1 MTPAS
6 AYRPG
11 REIARGGMGAVLDA
25 RDQKLGRSVAMKVM
39 LRRNA
44 SEEEQQRFLQEA
56 RVLGQLAHPNIVP
69 VHDVGTDEQGRLF
82 YTMKLVVGVTLH
94 EVIGKLKAGDKDT
107 LAKYP
112 LNALLTAFQKVCDAV
127 AFAHSRGIIHR
138 DLKPQ
143 NIMVGEFGEVL
154 VMDWGLAKILPGS
167 PAAEEAAKTLPLR
180 GQLGQT
186 GPTGTPP
193 LNSPAAEE
201 QATLA
206 SGEDQATVASGAGNA
221 SAPKLAFG
229 SQQPEP
235 AAPSGVY
242 ATMEGA
248 VMGTPHFMSPE
259 QAEGKIAELD
269 GRSDIFSLGG
279 ILYALLTL
287 RPPVEGDS
295 LEEILSKVRS
305 GTIAPPTAF
314 NAPSSTTQTK
324 PNATGT
330 VTEPRKIHP
339 LPHCPDGKVPAALSA
354 VTMKALTRDKAQRY
368 QSVAEFT
375 RDIVAY
381 QGGFA
386 TSAENAN
393 ALTLLRLFIHRHRA
407 LTGAASVVVLLTIGF
422 MAKVISSE
430 KKATAN
436 AEQAE
441 ANAKTAREHEAQ
453 AKANAKTAEENA
465 AKAKAA
471 EAVALEK
478 GEAARRSAAEANL
491 ALTEAALRE
500 ANGPLMQ
507 AALKAV
513 PEDLRDATWRYLL
526 AQSDTSIA
534 QPKSQYGQFTHLAAD
549 PRRPGVFAM
558 LTGQGKI
565 QLIDVRHG
573 RKLLEF
579 ATPFAPQINDGVS
592 ALAFSPDGE
601 RIAVGRAGA
610 ATKGGIV
617 IHSARDGKKLQ
628 EWDAP
633 RTSRLSFSPDGKML
647 LQGALEKAKGSPTR
661 LNAWDASSGRQLWSF
676 EGSVE
681 MLGVFTP
688 DSQQVVALSHWTS
701 SLLSANDG
709 SVVRSLGKWVP
720 RSVAAHPNGK
730 MIVVGENDGSIRGVS
745 LADAKVLF
753 EFRPQKTP
761 ILQLAFTPDGA
772 RFVSVAVQTDGRQAI
787 EVWNAATGA
796 PLQVLL
802 GGSGP
807 VSAAGVH
814 PISAELLV
822 TGPTPHVWSLAGA
835 KWNLLGIGHAR
846 AAFWGN
852 DDQIFAPTA
861 SGGGALLSLQGATP
875 KALWVIPN
883 GPWLRAMV
891 SADGRFALTGPSNF
905 DKPLTL
911 LKNPGTQVETVA
923 TFTPPEIR
931 RQVRLSPTGDRVV
944 SVVEFKVEVNVYD
957 TTTGK
962 SLTRLDVG
970 GLNRVNDIG
979 WSSDGRQ
986 LLGVVTAKSARGN
999 EGSEERIV
1007 VWDATSGK
1015 ILQSATNAT
1024 AMDVIALAPDGRRF
1038 AEAGADKRVRIR
1050 DAATLAVQQEF
1061 RAHDAGITALAWH
1074 PTKSILASASED
1086 LSIRVWDLETGARL
1100 EDLHGFIAPPTELT
1114 FSPGGKRLAAAA
1126 TDEGTRIW
1134 ELPTASS
1141 PPLTPAKPAAP
1152 AGPPARVFKTGEW
1165 IPPVPSQ
1172 QPLRKQGAFVEVS
1185 RDAEYQ
1191 VWPIATPWANEGIQQ
1206 LLAGLPPEQMREWA
1220 FHTQFKPE
1228 EAKQPHIIIRLKKPA
1243 NLRQVAVENR
1253 KGTQFLPRST
1263 GLTLW
1268 LSSDGNEWRQVW
1280 QAESPQAEWLIDLG
1294 VGQPAQ
1300 YLKLGLPGKG
1310 VLHLREVVVYGDP

>member
-1 MTPAS
+1 MDHAPEDRELFIANACGEDFALLSEVRALLETGGETSSSYPSDPA
-6 AYRPG
+6 RFPLMEG
-11 REIARGGMGAVLDA
+11 RLDVTIAAGPTKQSPQTEPPAVSPAQPSVGPAPANPDAPVPFVFGKRIAQGGMGAILEAEDC
-25 RDQKLGRSVAMKVM
+25 KLGRTIAVKVM
-39 LRRNA
+39 LDERDKDEA
-44 SEEEQQRFLQEA
+44 AKQRFIQEA
-56 RVLGQLAHPNIVP
+56 AVLGRLEHPNIVP
-69 VHDVGTDEQGRLF
+69 IHDLGRDSAGNLY
-82 YTMKLVVGVTLH
+82 YTMKLVKGRTLQDILNDLRA
-94 EVIGKLKAGDKDT
+94 EKPEALKH
-107 LAKYP
+107 YP
-112 LNALLTAFQKVCDAV
+112 LDRLLTIFLKVCDAL
-127 AFAHSRGIIHR
+127 AFAHDQKIIHR
-138 DLKPQ
+138 DLKPE
-143 NIMVGEFGEVL
+143 NVMVGEFGEVL
-154 VMDWGLAKILPGS
+154 VMDWGIAKILDGRAEIGGIDALASSDNASISGS
-167 PAAEEAAKTLPLR
+167 YT
-180 GQLGQT
+180 
-186 GPTGTPP
+186 
-193 LNSPAAEE
+193 
-201 QATLA
+201 ATL
-206 SGEDQATVASGAGNA
+206 E
-221 SAPKLAFG
+221 G
-229 SQQPEP
+229 S
-235 AAPSGVY
+235 
-242 ATMEGA
+242 
-248 VMGTPHFMSPE
+248 VMGTPQYMSPE
-259 QAEGKIAELD
+259 QAQGEIAEMD
-269 GRSDIFSLGG
+269 ARSDIFSLGG
-279 ILYALLTL
+279 ILYTILTL
-287 RPPVEGDS
+287 RPPVEGKDVWEV
-295 LEEILSKVRS
+295 LDKVS
-305 GTIAPPTAF
+305 NADITPPTTFGGA
-314 NAPSSTTQTK
+314 TTAK
-324 PNATGT
+324 G
-330 VTEPRKIHP
+330 EPRSKGKVLEAKNITP
-339 LPHCPDGKVPAALSA
+339 LPHIPAGRVPNALSA
-354 VTMKALTRDKAQRY
+354 VAMKALSLEKRKRY
-368 QSVAEFT
+368 QSVT
-375 RDIVAY
+375 VLSGDIEKY

-386 TSAENAN
+386 TSAEKAG
-393 ALTLLRLFIHRHRA
+393 AMKQLVLLAKRHKGVTVTLAAMLLLSVGFVIKVMASERA
-407 LTGAASVVVLLTIGF
+407 ARAASIVAV
-422 MAKVISSE
+422 E
-430 KKATAN
+430 K
-436 AEQAE
+436 E
-441 ANAKTAREHEAQ
+441 
-453 AKANAKTAEENA
+453 
-465 AKAKAA
+465 
-471 EAVALEK
+471 
-478 GEAARRSAAEANL
+478 EAARRSAAEANL

-526 AQSDTSIA
+526 AQSGTSIA
-534 QPKSQYGQFTHLAAD
+534 QPKSDSGQFTHLAAD

-558 LTGQGKI
+558 LTGGGKI

-610 ATKGGIV
+610 ASKGGIV

-633 RTSRLSFSPDGKML
+633 LTSRLSFSPDGKML
-647 LQGALEKAKGSPTR
+647 LQGALEKDKGSPTL

-681 MLGVFTP
+681 MVGVFTP

-709 SVVRSLGKWVP
+709 SVVRSLGRWDP
-720 RSVAAHPNGK
+720 RSMAAHPNGK
-730 MIVVGENDGSIRGVS
+730 MIVLGQNDGSIRGVS

-822 TGPTPHVWSLAGA
+822 AGPTPHVWSLAGA

-852 DDQIFAPTA
+852 DDQICAPTA
-861 SGGGALLSLQGATP
+861 SGGGALFSLQGATP
-875 KALWVIPN
+875 KALWIMPN
-883 GPWLRAMV
+883 GPWFRAMV

-905 DKPLTL
+905 DLPLTL
-911 LKNPGTQVETVA
+911 LRNPGTQVETVA

-1015 ILQSATNAT
+1015 ILQSATNTT

-1038 AEAGADKRVRIR
+1038 AEAGADKRVCIR

-1074 PTKSILASASED
+1074 PTKSLLASASED

-1100 EDLHGFIAPPTELT
+1100 EDLHGFITPPTELT

-1126 TDEGTRIW
+1126 PDEGTRIW

-1141 PPLTPAKPAAP
+1141 QPLTPAKPAAP

-1165 IPPVPSQ
+1165 IPPAPSQ

-1191 VWPIATPWANEGIQQ
+1191 VQPIGVSLFNQGIQQ
-1206 LLAGLPPEQMREWA
+1206 LLAGLPAEQKLEWA
-1220 FHTQFKPE
+1220 FHTPHNPE
-1228 EAKQPHIIIRLKKPA
+1228 ADQPHIVIRLKKPA
-1243 NLRQVAVENR
+1243 HLRQVAVQNR
-1253 KGTQFLPRST
+1253 KGTEFLPRST

-1268 LSSDGNEWRQVW
+1268 LSSDGKEWRQVW

-1294 VGQPAQ
+1294 AGQQAQ

-1310 VLHLREVVVYGDP
+1310 VLHLREVVVYGDQ

>member
-1 MTPAS
+1 
-6 AYRPG
+6 
-11 REIARGGMGAVLDA
+11 MGAVLDA

-112 LNALLTAFQKVCDAV
+112 LNALLTIFQKVCDAV

-143 NIMVGEFGEVL
+143 NIMVVEFGEVL

-167 PAAEEAAKTLPLR
+167 AAAEEASKTLPLR

-186 GPTGTPP
+186 GPTGTLP
-193 LNSPAAEE
+193 LNARATEE
-201 QATLA
+201 QATLISGQDQATLA
-206 SGEDQATVASGAGNA
+206 SGTGNA

-235 AAPSGVY
+235 AAPSGTY

-269 GRSDIFSLGG
+269 ARSDIFSLGG

-314 NAPSSTTQTK
+314 NAPSSATQAK
-324 PNATGT
+324 PSATSP

-453 AKANAKTAEENA
+453 ARANAKAADENA

-558 LTGQGKI
+558 LTGGGRI

-647 LQGALEKAKGSPTR
+647 LQGVLEKTKGSPTL

-681 MLGVFTP
+681 MVGVFTP

-709 SVVRSLGKWVP
+709 SVVRSLGRWDP
-720 RSVAAHPNGK
+720 RSMAAHPNGK
-730 MIVVGENDGSIRGVS
+730 MIVLGQNDGSIRGVS

-835 KWNLLGIGHAR
+835 KWNLLGIGYAR

-852 DDQIFAPTA
+852 DDQICAPTA
-861 SGGGALLSLQGATP
+861 SGGGALFSLQGATP
-875 KALWVIPN
+875 KALWIMPN
-883 GPWLRAMV
+883 GPWFRAMV

-905 DKPLTL
+905 DLPLTL
-911 LKNPGTQVETVA
+911 LRNPGTQVETVA

-931 RQVRLSPTGDRVV
+931 RLVRLSPIGDRVV

-962 SLTRLDVG
+962 SLTRLNVG
-970 GLNRVNDIG
+970 GLNRVNNIG

-1086 LSIRVWDLETGARL
+1086 LNIRVWDLETGTRL

-1126 TDEGTRIW
+1126 PDEGTRIW

-1165 IPPVPSQ
+1165 IPPAPSQ

-1191 VWPIATPWANEGIQQ
+1191 VQPIATPWAN
-1206 LLAGLPPEQMREWA
+1206 
-1220 FHTQFKPE
+1220 
-1228 EAKQPHIIIRLKKPA
+1228 
-1243 NLRQVAVENR
+1243 
-1253 KGTQFLPRST
+1253 
-1263 GLTLW
+1263 
-1268 LSSDGNEWRQVW
+1268 
-1280 QAESPQAEWLIDLG
+1280 
-1294 VGQPAQ
+1294 
-1300 YLKLGLPGKG
+1300 
-1310 VLHLREVVVYGDP
+1310 